1 LALDR
6 LTKLYNGRSGEQRLA
21 EQSSRAV
28 RHEFPL
34 TLLVVDLDGMKQIN
48 TQFGRAAVGLVVARF
63 AERLGKA
70 HRGF

>member
-48 TQFGRAAVGLVVARF
+48 AQFGAAVGLVLARF

-70 HRGF
+70 HRGI